1 MKSFL
6 TVILLVTGFTLS
18 AQNCDCAS
26 QLSYTIR
33 YFEENSPAFQKIKN
47 NDKDFTTYAKGIL
60 KIRTEAFK
68 EKNTDRCIFYLDRY
82 VRLLKDH
89 HSGIGFN
96 LKKKDLGSA
105 EKIEAFK
112 KSDEYQKFEKIE
124 IDTSTLIPYL
134 ESKPSNDIEGIYSD
148 GGNLVFG
155 MVHRKGSKNQYQG
168 VLLRKNRLM
177 DQGHVLL
184 ELTMKK
190 DNFFDVIYNI
200 GLLGFN
206 FQRIY
211 KNIVIENGQI
221 PSFGFSKASGT
232 MENSNYYE
240 FKSLDNSTNYLRLSS
255 FDSKHII
262 ELDSLYTTIAT
273 QLATKPKLILDL
285 RNNGG
290 GSERSYLNL
299 LPYAYTDPLKIDSA
313 QIWVSPENI
322 KRYEESGTDQY
333 KEVIER
339 MNLAKPFTFIPFTK
353 DAVYTWSLDSIT
365 TLPAK
370 IAVLYNRGTAS
381 AAEGFILYLM
391 QSKKVITIGENSG
404 GYIGYG
410 NVMTAQTPCGQ
421 YTIQCTTTKYAE
433 KSKYEFTGIPPQY
446 RPGKLQDWVV
456 YAINLMNT
464 Q

>member
-6 TVILLVTGFTLS
+6 TVILLVTGHFLS

-26 QLSYTIR
+26 QLSYTIQ

-47 NDKDFTTYAKGIL
+47 NDKDYTTYAKGIL
-60 KIRTEAFK
+60 KIRTEASK
-68 EKNTDRCIFYLDRY
+68 EKDPDRCIFYLDQY
-82 VRLLKDH
+82 VGLLKDH
-89 HSGIGFN
+89 HSAIGFN
-96 LKKKDLGSA
+96 LKREDLGSE

-112 KSDEYQKFEKIE
+112 KSDKYQKFEKIE
-124 IDTSTLIPYL
+124 IDTSKLIPYL
-134 ESKPSNDIEGIYSD
+134 ESKTLNEIEGIYSD
-148 GGNLVFG
+148 GRSLTFG
-155 MVHRKGSKNQYQG
+155 LILRKGSKNKYRG

-184 ELTMKK
+184 DLTRKK
-190 DNFFDVIYNI
+190 DNSFDVIYNI

-206 FQRIY
+206 FRRIY
-211 KNIVIENGQI
+211 KNMVIEKGQI
-221 PSFGFSKASGT
+221 PSFGFSKTSGT
-232 MENSNYYE
+232 KENSNYYE

-255 FDSKHII
+255 FDSRHTN
-262 ELDSLYTTIAT
+262 ELDSFYTTIAA
-273 QLATKPKLILDL
+273 QLSTKPKLIIDL

-313 QIWVSPENI
+313 HIWVSPENI
-322 KRYEESGTDQY
+322 KRYEEIGTDQY
-333 KEVIER
+333 KELIER
-339 MNLAKPFTFIPFTK
+339 MKSAKPFTFIPFTK
-353 DAVYTWSLDSIT
+353 DAAYTWSLDSIT
-365 TLPAK
+365 TMPSK

-381 AAEGFILYLM
+381 AAEGFVLYLM

-404 GYIGYG
+404 GFIGYG

-433 KSKYEFTGIPPQY
+433 KSKYEFTGIPPQF
-446 RPGKLQDWVV
+446 RPGKNQDWIG
-456 YAINLMNT
+456 YAIEKLNND
-464 Q
+464 